1 MAETGRNLPTAWQG
15 GSLAS
20 PGQFGSLDRGDGSSI
35 RGNSNISIFI
45 KYLDWFITAF

>member
-20 PGQFGSLDRGDGSSI
+20 SEQFGALNRRDSRSI
-35 RGNSNISIFI
+35 RGNLNISIFI